1 MPYSRMNLKD
11 VAQMLGVDMRQLER
25 RAGRGEIPCQK
36 IGGRFRFNRA
46 EITEWLQ
53 QTMTTMD
60 GGNLAQ
66 VDAGMIVHRQARRD
80 EAIVAPLLR
89 TEAVAANLESRTK
102 SSTIR
107 ALVAL
112 ADRTGLVY
120 DTQEILQAVLRRE
133 QLCSTA
139 MPGGIAIPHPHR
151 PLPYAVAEPI
161 LVVART
167 CQRIVCG
174 APDGRL
180 TQLFFLAISQDDRH
194 HVHVLARLCRILHHE
209 ALIEQLEYA
218 DTAEEMVELLRERE
232 LQVISQSA

>member
-1 MPYSRMNLKD
+1 MPYSSMNLKD

-180 TQLFFLAISQDDRH
+180 TQLFFYTSWRACAAYSTT
-194 HVHVLARLCRILHHE
+194 RL
-209 ALIEQLEYA
+209 
-218 DTAEEMVELLRERE
+218 
-232 LQVISQSA
+232 SSSN

>member
-1 MPYSRMNLKD
+1 
-11 VAQMLGVDMRQLER
+11 
-25 RAGRGEIPCQK
+25 
-36 IGGRFRFNRA
+36 
-46 EITEWLQ
+46 
-53 QTMTTMD
+53 MD

-133 QLCSTA
+133 ELCSTA
-139 MPGGIAIPHPHR
+139 MPGGIAIPHPRR

-167 CQRIVCG
+167 CQGIVCG

-180 TQLFFLAISQDDRH
+180 TRLFFLAVSQDDHH

-209 ALIEQLEYA
+209 PLIEQLEYA
-218 DTAEEMVELLRERE
+218 ETAEEMVELLRERE
-232 LQVISQSA
+232 LQVISQSV

>member
-1 MPYSRMNLKD
+1 MPYSSMNLKD

-120 DTQEILQAVLRRE
+120 DAQEILQAVLRRE

-139 MPGGIAIPHPHR
+139 MPGGIAIPHPRR

-167 CQRIVCG
+167 CQGIVCG

-180 TQLFFLAISQDDRH
+180 TQLFFLAISQDDHH
-194 HVHVLARLCRILHHE
+194 HVHVLARLCRILHDE

-218 DTAEEMVELLRERE
+218 ETAEEMVELLRERE

>member
-11 VAQMLGVDMRQLER
+11 VAQMLGADMRRLER
-25 RAGRGEIPCQK
+25 MAGRGEIPCQK
-36 IGGRFRFNRA
+36 IGGQFRFNRA
-46 EITEWLQ
+46 ELTEWLQ
-53 QTMTTMD
+53 QIMTTMD

-120 DTQEILQAVLRRE
+120 DTREILQAVLRRE
-133 QLCSTA
+133 ELCSTA
-139 MPGGIAIPHPHR
+139 MPGGIAIPHPRR

-167 CQRIVCG
+167 CQGIVCG

-180 TQLFFLAISQDDRH
+180 TRLFFLEVSQDDHH
-194 HVHVLARLCRILHHE
+194 HVHVLARLCRILHDE
-209 ALIEQLEYA
+209 VLIEQLEYA
-218 DTAEEMVELLRERE
+218 ETAEEMVELIRRRE
-232 LQVISQSA
+232 LQVISQSV